1 MVSVVGDVEAMGQGV
16 PVICPDIPLYREFVD
31 PARNI
36 LLNPGRPVADQLAGI
51 DLKPYRAI
59 KNRRALAKET
69 QAKYGREKYK
79 EWLAEMLG

>member
-1 MVSVVGDVEAMGQGV
+1 VGDVEAMGQGV

-36 LLNPGRPVADQLAGI
+36 LLDPARPVAEQLAGI

-59 KNRRALAKET
+59 ANRRALAAET
-69 QAKYGREKYK
+69 HAKFGKAKYQ
-79 EWLAEMLG
+79 EWLAGMLGA